1 MIKIREMRDGEEK
14 AICDTVIKSFNEF
27 VAPDFSQEGI
37 ESFMDGVKPDLITER
52 VKRGNIII
60 VAIAD
65 KKIVGVIEI
74 KDMNHI
80 CMFFV
85 DGEYH
90 RQGIGKRL
98 LNHAI
103 KICRSIT
110 KSISKITVNSSP
122 YAVHIY
128 EKLGF
133 QKTSEEQIKHGIRF
147 TPMAKKL

>member
-14 AICDTVIKSFNEF
+14 AVCDTVIKSFNEF

-37 ESFMDGVKPDLITER
+37 KSFMDGVKPDLITER
-52 VKRGNIII
+52 VKRGNIIV

-90 RQGIGKRL
+90 RQGIGRGL
-98 LNHAI
+98 LNHSI

-110 KSISKITVNSSP
+110 KNMPEITVNSSP
-122 YAVHIY
+122 YALHIY

-147 TPMAKKL
+147 TPMVKKL